1 MIAIL
6 KNQISTINA
15 VKYRNKINDALK
27 LHKKDDVLIQ
37 TVQLSLIGQH
47 IVFITTEN
55 SNAQELFEYRKTWE
69 NLFEFDKIKMNE
81 K

>member
-1 MIAIL
+1 MIAKS

-15 VKYRNKINDALK
+15 IEYRNKINDALK

-37 TVQLSLIGQH
+37 IMQPLRTEQH

-55 SNAQELFEYRKTWE
+55 LNAQKSIEYRKT
-69 NLFEFDKIKMNE
+69 
-81 K
+81 